1 MRTIVSIAFIVCAQL
16 IGTAQLWVPQASN
29 TSNHLQ
35 AIHFVDSLHGCAV
48 GNSGTICTTTDG
60 GSNWIV
66 RPSGTTDHILSVHF
80 VDPLKGFASTSSSL
94 LRTIDGGL
102 SWTLQHSLDASLD
115 PIFFLHPDTGFVGG
129 RTTLLRTTNGGATW
143 DERPSGPISPTCMWA
158 HNAETLFLG
167 GWGGANASEVQL
179 LRSTDGGT
187 TWVTSYDQGA
197 YGPLN
202 DVFFTDEQTGYIAF
216 SYFGQGVQY
225 DRLMKTL
232 DGGTTWDPILSNS
245 GTSSSPS
252 PTSAVMAIHF
262 VSEQNGFI
270 ATQNGSI
277 LVTVDAGATWEFQVN
292 GAFPSL
298 NDIFFVDDQNGWAV
312 GNEGT
317 ILKLATDVSVNGLP
331 PGTGGT
337 PTLYPNPISQ
347 RELHIDTD
355 RSILSIDLFGMAGQ
369 FIRTYPP
376 STSVIDVVDLAPGL
390 YVLKVLTEA
399 GVNERTFIK
408 Q

>member
-16 IGTAQLWVPQASN
+16 IGTAQNWVPQASN
-29 TSNHLQ
+29 TLDHLQ
-35 AIHFVDSLHGCAV
+35 AIYFVDSLHGCAV
-48 GNSGTICTTTDG
+48 GNNGTIRTTTDG
-60 GSNWIV
+60 GSNWIA
-66 RPSGTTDHILSVHF
+66 RPSGTPDHILSVHF
-80 VDPLKGFASTSSSL
+80 IDPLKGFASTSSSL
-94 LRTIDGGL
+94 LRTTDGGL
-102 SWTLQHSLDASLD
+102 SWTIQHSLDASLD

-129 RTTLLRTTNGGATW
+129 RTTLLRTTDGGTTW
-143 DERPSGPISPTCMWA
+143 AERPSGPISPTCMWA
-158 HNAETLFLG
+158 HSAETLFLG

-179 LRSTDGGT
+179 LRSADGGI
-187 TWVTSYDQGA
+187 TWITSYDQGA

-232 DGGTTWDPILSNS
+232 DGGTTWEPILSNS

-252 PTSAVMAIHF
+252 PTAAVTAIHF
-262 VSEQNGFI
+262 VSDQNGYI

-292 GAFPSL
+292 GAYPSF
-298 NDIFFVDDQNGWAV
+298 NDIFFVDALNGWVV

-317 ILKLATDVSVNGLP
+317 ILKLATDVSVNGLT

-337 PTLYPNPISQ
+337 PMLYPNPISQ
-347 RELHIDTD
+347 HELYIDTD
-355 RSILSIDLFGMAGQ
+355 RSILSIDLFGTAGQ
-369 FIRTYPP
+369 FIRSYAS
-376 STSVIDVVDLAPGL
+376 STTVIDVGDLAPGV
-390 YVLKVLTEA
+390 YVLKVKTDA
-399 GVNERTFIK
+399 GVNERAFIK